1 MRVHNEVADKP
12 GRLFPVDCLPV
23 ILGTP
28 QPFASRGGLKLDHA
42 LKQFCISPA
51 GKIAID
57 IGASTGGFTD
67 CLLQNGA
74 EKVYAVDVGYG
85 QMDWK
90 IRSDSRVV
98 CLDRKNARTL
108 RKEDIGEMLDLAVID
123 VSFISLQLVIPPLL
137 ETLKPEGEWVAL
149 VKPQFEV
156 GKEEVENRGIIK
168 DPAKHIRVLLEL
180 NSFIEGKGWA
190 VKAVTESPITGQKGN
205 REFLIHCVHGQFADP
220 VGEEALRQIVTG

>member
-1 MRVHNEVADKP
+1 M
-12 GRLFPVDCLPV
+12 PV
-23 ILGTP
+23 ILGEP

-42 LKQFCISPA
+42 LKQFHVLPC
-51 GKIAID
+51 GKTAID
-57 IGASTGGFTD
+57 VGASTGGFTD
-67 CLLQNGA
+67 CLLKNGA

-85 QMDWK
+85 QLVWSLRNDP
-90 IRSDSRVV
+90 RVI

-108 RKEDIGEMLDLAVID
+108 SKEDIGEALDLAVVD

-137 ETLKPEGEWVAL
+137 EILKPEGDLLAL

-168 DPAKHIRVLLEL
+168 DPDKHIRVLLNVNRFVAE
-180 NSFIEGKGWA
+180 KGWA

-205 REFLIHCVHGQFADP
+205 REFLVHCVQGCYAEP
-220 VGEEALRQIVTG
+220 VEEEIIRQLVLTRPAAGDK